1 MGLYF
6 KEAGNMDGPTIIFL
20 HGGGVSGWMWN
31 KQIDFFKD
39 YHLLIPDIESHGNSL
54 NEHFISIPES
64 AKKIIQLIESK
75 ANEKKVIIIGL
86 SLGAQ
91 ILVDILSTK
100 PEIIECAII
109 NSALVRPMKFT
120 KKIIKP
126 AFRITFG
133 LIKNRSFAK
142 LQAKQLYISDENF
155 ETYFEESKRTSLD
168 NLIRVIES
176 NMSYT
181 LPQGFR
187 NSKARIMVLVGA
199 KEKGVMVKSAKD
211 MLSSNKYCKGYLVPG
226 IGHGVSLADPQL
238 FNKIAKAWIEN
249 ENLPEGLVPIG

>member
-6 KEAGNMDGPTIIFL
+6 KETGNMDAPIIVFI
-20 HGGGVSGWMWN
+20 HGGGLSGWMWN
-31 KQIDFFKD
+31 KQIEFFKD
-39 YHLLIPDIESHGNSL
+39 HHLLIPDIESHGNSL

-75 ANEKKVIIIGL
+75 ANGEKVIIIGL

-91 ILVDILSTK
+91 ILVEILSTK
-100 PEIIECAII
+100 PEIVDCAII

-120 KKIIKP
+120 KKLIKP
-126 AFRITFG
+126 AFKMTFG
-133 LIKNRSFAK
+133 LIKNRKFAK
-142 LQAKQLYISDENF
+142 LQAKQLYISDEDF

-168 NLIRVIES
+168 DLIQVIES
-176 NMSYT
+176 NMSYA
-181 LPQGFR
+181 LPQGFK
-187 NSKARIMVLVGA
+187 NSKVRTMVLVGS
-199 KEKGVMVKSAKD
+199 KEKGVMLKSAQD
-211 MLSSNKYCKGYLVPG
+211 MLRSNNYCKLYSVPG

-249 ENLPEGLVPIG
+249 ETFIA